1 MAVTHAQSDN
11 VGSEPSALLSVRN
24 LSVVYHV
31 GQKSVKALNNVS
43 FDVQP
48 GRALALIGE
57 SGSGKT
63 TLGSALTRL
72 LPRAAEITEG
82 TIMFQG
88 KKGKANLLALSPEE
102 LRRFRWQECAVVSQM
117 AMNAFN
123 PIMTIRDHFR
133 DTAVAHGLRDKVTI
147 EQRTCELLETVHLEA
162 DRVLPSYPHQ
172 LSGGMR
178 QRVLIALSLLLSPRL
193 VILDEPTTA
202 LDALS
207 QRAIIKL
214 LRRLRKQMG
223 LTMIFIS
230 HDLSLAAELADD
242 VATMYAGEIVEY
254 TDVFSLFDAPKHP
267 YSVGLIGA
275 IPDLTAD
282 GMDLVAI
289 PGSPPDLIN
298 LPPGCR
304 FHPRCPLADELCR
317 HERPVLVEAAAGQH
331 VACFHW
337 ERAQNLTGAAAFE
350 RGTV

>member
-1 MAVTHAQSDN
+1 MATENLQPPRNPAD
-11 VGSEPSALLSVRN
+11 ATTLLSVRN
-24 LSVVYHV
+24 LSVSYRV
-31 GQKSVKALNNVS
+31 GRRSVKALSDVS
-43 FDVQP
+43 FDVKA

-72 LPRAAEITEG
+72 LPRSAQIAGG
-82 TIMFQG
+82 TITYLGG
-88 KKGKANLLALSPEE
+88 KEAVNLLDLTPEA
-102 LRRFRWQECAVVSQM
+102 LRRFRWKECAVVSQM

-123 PIMTIRDHFR
+123 PVMTIRDHFR
-133 DTAVAHGLRDKVTI
+133 DTAEAHDMRDRATV
-147 EQRTCELLETVHLEA
+147 EQRARELLRTVNLEA

-193 VILDEPTTA
+193 LILDEPTTA

-207 QRAIIKL
+207 QKAIIKL
-214 LRRLRKQMG
+214 LRRLRQQMD

-242 VATMYAGEIVEY
+242 VATMYAGQIVEH
-254 TDVFSLFDAPKHP
+254 TDVYSLFDAPKHP

-275 IPDLTAD
+275 IPDLSAD
-282 GMDLVAI
+282 GANLVAI
-289 PGSPPDLIN
+289 TGSPPDLIN
-298 LPPGCR
+298 LPAGCR
-304 FHPRCPLADELCR
+304 FHPRCPLADERCR
-317 HERPVLVEAAAGQH
+317 SEVPALIEAATGQK

-337 ERAQNLTGAAAFE
+337 ERAADLWREGVQE
-350 RGTV
+350 RGTL

>member
-1 MAVTHAQSDN
+1 MAIDPSERARSDA
-11 VGSEPSALLSVRN
+11 PALLSVRN

-31 GQKSVKALNNVS
+31 GGRSVKALSGVS
-43 FDVQP
+43 FEVGS

-72 LPRAAEITEG
+72 LPRSAEIIEG
-82 TIMFQG
+82 SIRFQG
-88 KKGKANLLALSPEE
+88 KEGTVSLLDLSPEE

-123 PIMTIRDHFR
+123 PVMTIRDHFR
-133 DTAVAHGLRDKVTI
+133 DTAEAHGMRD
-147 EQRTCELLETVHLEA
+147 RTAFERRTRELLETVHLEVG
-162 DRVLPSYPHQ
+162 RVLPAYPHE

-193 VILDEPTTA
+193 LILDEPTTA

-214 LRRLRKQMG
+214 LRRLRRQLG

-242 VATMYAGEIVEY
+242 VATMYAGQIVEHA
-254 TDVFSLFDAPKHP
+254 DVFSLFDAPKHP
-267 YSVGLIGA
+267 YSVGLMGA

-282 GMDLVAI
+282 RVDVVAI
-289 PGSPPDLIN
+289 SGSPPDLIN
-298 LPPGCR
+298 PPAGCR
-304 FHPRCPLADELCR
+304 FHPRCPLADDRCR
-317 HERPVLVEAAAGQH
+317 RETPPLVDAAPGQQ

-337 ERAQNLTGAAAFE
+337 DRARDLMREGSFE
-350 RGTV
+350 RRKS

>member
-1 MAVTHAQSDN
+1 MMAVDQ
-11 VGSEPSALLSVRN
+11 SEPARSSTSALLSVRN
-24 LSVVYHV
+24 LSVVYRV
-31 GQKSVKALNNVS
+31 GRRSVKALNDVS
-43 FDVQP
+43 FDVGS

-72 LPRAAEITEG
+72 LPRSAEITG
-82 TIMFQG
+82 GSIRFQG
-88 KKGKANLLALSPEE
+88 KDGTISLLDLSPEE
-102 LRRFRWQECAVVSQM
+102 MRRFRWKECAVVSQM

-123 PIMTIRDHFR
+123 PVLRIHDHFR
-133 DTAVAHGLRDKVTI
+133 DTAEAHGMRDRAAF
-147 EQRTCELLETVHLEA
+147 ERRTRELLETVHLEA
-162 DRVLPSYPHQ
+162 NRVLPSYPHE

-193 VILDEPTTA
+193 LILDEPTTA

-214 LRRLRKQMG
+214 LRRLRQQLG
-223 LTMIFIS
+223 LTMILIS

-242 VATMYAGEIVEY
+242 VATMYAGQVVEY

-267 YSVGLIGA
+267 YSVGLMGA

-282 GMDLVAI
+282 GVDVVAI
-289 PGSPPDLIN
+289 SGSPPDLVN
-298 LPPGCR
+298 PPTGCR
-304 FHPRCPLADELCR
+304 FHPRCPIADDRCRRDGPPLAEVA
-317 HERPVLVEAAAGQH
+317 PGQQ

-337 ERAQNLTGAAAFE
+337 DRAQDLIREGGFE
-350 RGTV
+350 RRKS

>member
-1 MAVTHAQSDN
+1 MATAHTQSDT
-11 VGSEPSALLSVRN
+11 VRSDTSPLLSVRN

-31 GQKSVKALNNVS
+31 GQRSVKALNKVN
-43 FDVQP
+43 FDVKR

-72 LPRAAEITEG
+72 LPRSAEITEG
-82 TIMFQG
+82 SITFQG
-88 KKGKANLLALSPEE
+88 KSGLFNLLNLSPEE
-102 LRRFRWQECAVVSQM
+102 LRKFRWQECAVVSQM

-123 PIMTIRDHFR
+123 PVMTISGHFR
-133 DTAVAHGLRDKVTI
+133 DTAEAHGMRDKAAI
-147 EQRTCELLETVHLEA
+147 EQRTRELLETVHLEA

-178 QRVLIALSLLLSPRL
+178 QRVLIALSLFLSPRL
-193 VILDEPTTA
+193 LILDEPTTA

-214 LRRLRKQMG
+214 LRRLRKQLG

-242 VATMYAGEIVEY
+242 VATMYAGQIVEY

-275 IPDLTAD
+275 IPDLNAD
-282 GMDLVAI
+282 GANLVAI
-289 PGSPPDLIN
+289 SGSPPDLIN
-298 LPPGCR
+298 LPTGCR
-304 FHPRCPLADELCR
+304 FHPRCPLADDKCRRELPSLT
-317 HERPVLVEAAAGQH
+317 EVVPGQQ

-337 ERAQNLTGAAAFE
+337 EHAEGLRRAGAFE
-350 RGTV
+350 RGNV